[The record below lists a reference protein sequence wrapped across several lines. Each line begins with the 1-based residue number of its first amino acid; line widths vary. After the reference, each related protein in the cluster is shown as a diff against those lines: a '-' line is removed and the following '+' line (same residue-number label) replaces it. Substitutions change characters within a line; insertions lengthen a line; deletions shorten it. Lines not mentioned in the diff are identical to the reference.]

1 MNRIGFLVPVTLLFA
16 GCESGR
22 TKSSPLQLR
31 GSDGSSLS
39 ESRLK
44 ACRAEAPSNVKAI
57 KDAELIIDAE
67 TDAFV
72 SAKAHPSQMSPP
84 KNAVSW
90 NGGNAGFNNLY
101 WKPSGDVRGVYSVST
116 TASSSRTPGGD
127 FKITGRIDCDG
138 DGVEATYTATKSINV
153 TRTTPEDVF

>member
-1 MNRIGFLVPVTLLFA
+1 MNRGSFLWPVTLLFA
-16 GCESGR
+16 GCESGG
-22 TKSSPLQLR
+22 TKSSPLQLK
-31 GSDGSSLS
+31 GSDGSHLS
-39 ESRLK
+39 EGRLK
-44 ACRAEAPSNVKAI
+44 ACRAEVPSHVKAI
-57 KDAELIIDAE
+57 KNAEEVYDAE
-67 TDAFV
+67 TDAFLPV
-72 SAKAHPSQMSPP
+72 TAHPSQLSSG

-90 NGGNAGFNNLY
+90 NGGNSGFNNLY